1 MAPDLS
7 TTWATNPRSA
17 RSTRD
22 RRALRSAIDRR
33 RVCKSHLV
41 RFLYLCRTCDVSD
54 VGDVR
59 IVRLG
64 KAEHGKGAVHPQA
77 RSMRQRHD
85 PQREIGQ
92 FGEPEQLLALGVHDN
107 RAAHRSVSALIR
119 RERRPASTDHPDR
132 KTDSAGF
139 CARPAGPRAAAGC
152 AGPVAHSVP
161 LARSPRSAA
170 SRAHGPMRTPTP
182 RRRRPPPMA
191 GRPCSCHQTL
201 LLSLASQLQIRLP
214 VAERDP
220 VFVQHSLDHH
230 STSGAV

>member
-1 MAPDLS
+1 MSGSSASGKPS
-7 TTWATNPRSA
+7 TA
-17 RSTRD
+17 
-22 RRALRSAIDRR
+22 
-33 RVCKSHLV
+33 
-41 RFLYLCRTCDVSD
+41 
-54 VGDVR
+54 
-59 IVRLG
+59 
-64 KAEHGKGAVHPQA
+64 GAVHPQV

-132 KTDSAGF
+132 KPGSAGS
-139 CARPAGPRAAAGC
+139 CARPPGPRAAAS

-220 VFVQHSLDHH
+220 VFVQHLTTSTLRGLTVLHPAQPGGREFEPPADHFRSIRDRTRNSR
-230 STSGAV
+230 STRVRR